1 VFMALNLPSSI
12 AIKGVSTPATLQ
24 ERGIFTAGIFRCDIW
39 HTPRRKS
46 SMGRSLRF
54 LGKFDSPL
62 RISLCLPLIG
72 SMANY

>member
-1 VFMALNLPSSI
+1 MALNLPSSI
-12 AIKGVSTPATLQ
+12 AIKGVSAQAILQ
-24 ERGIFTAGIFRCDIW
+24 EREIFTAGIFRCDIW
-39 HTPRRKS
+39 HTPRRKF

-72 SMANY
+72 PVVNY